1 MPEFDA
7 LEMKED
13 EGVDFELEVFRTEA
27 ELKKRYQE
35 ILAEHVNNSDKV
47 DLLLSTAM
55 VTLAA
60 CVTIAVGLV
69 GLSAGYR

>member
-1 MPEFDA
+1 
-7 LEMKED
+7 MKED

-35 ILAEHVNNSDKV
+35 IIAEHVKNTDKV
-47 DLLLSTAM
+47 DLLLSKAM

-60 CVTIAVGLV
+60 CIAVAVGLV
-69 GLSAGYR
+69 GISVGYR

>member
-1 MPEFDA
+1 MISH
-7 LEMKED
+7 KS
-13 EGVDFELEVFRTEA
+13 VNFELEVFRTEA

-47 DLLLSTAM
+47 DLLLSKAM

-60 CVTIAVGLV
+60 CVTIAIGLV